1 MIYFE
6 GKIIKTGKNEIRIY
20 VYADFRE
27 KLEQFI
33 NKKARFILLEVIE

>member
-20 VYADFRE
+20 VYAEFRE
-27 KLEQFI
+27 KLEKYI
-33 NKKARFILLEVIE
+33 NKKARFILLEIME